1 MSKSYYISD
10 CGDKKLIVK
19 RNKKKIPIH
28 YQSRE
33 AFLNNPAHFIC
44 GYTDLKKRVKK
55 RRKNTGTLFSSGAEI
70 SPVYPD
76 RGNMKVIKGYI
87 DVGDDNFIAIERKH
101 PMILILP
108 LFSVL
113 LLLLFLSGNFP
124 YSPTD
129 KPWIP
134 DIDPGIHDTLPDEDT
149 DSRGKSIII
158 NGFTDW
164 SLPAGETE
172 NLPILLENPKGN
184 PCYFTFSIILSD
196 GAVLYESKQIP
207 PGNRIGFITINQSLT
222 EGKYA
227 AELVIRTNDVET
239 GAPMNS
245 AKSKITIHSV
255 NESR

>member
-1 MSKSYYISD
+1 MPKNYYVSD

-33 AFLNNPAHFIC
+33 AFLNTPDPFIC
-44 GYTDLKKRVKK
+44 GYVDLKKRVKK
-55 RRKNTGTLFSSGAEI
+55 RRKKTGSLFLSGTEI
-70 SPVYPD
+70 SPVYQD

-87 DVGDDNFIAIERKH
+87 DVGNDNFIVIERKH
-101 PMILILP
+101 PMIFILP
-108 LFSVL
+108 LFSI
-113 LLLLFLSGNFP
+113 LLLFFSLFGNLHHL
-124 YSPTD
+124 PTD
-129 KPWIP
+129 KPWLP

-149 DSRGKSIII
+149 DSHGKSIII
-158 NGFTDW
+158 NAFTDW
-164 SLPAGETE
+164 SLPAGKTE

-196 GAVLYESKQIP
+196 GTLLYESKQIP
-207 PGNRIGFITINQSLT
+207 PGNRISAITINQPLT

-227 AELVIRTNDVET
+227 AELVIRTNDTKT